1 MIPMISEFTKL
12 PPDVLGKIAYP
23 TVPSSLSPALI
34 QPVIDLAAKYQ
45 AIPATFPAS
54 EIIFD
59 VNAR

>member
-12 PPDVLGKIAYP
+12 PPEVLGKLEYP
-23 TVPSSLSPALI
+23 TVPTSLSPALI

-45 AIPATFPAS
+45 AIPASFPAS

-59 VNAR
+59 LSGR